1 MPDYFPPFPQNLRL
15 GLAYAS
21 GIVFA
26 QNRTHD
32 GAENRQYNYGAA
44 NELLS
49 NLPLQMLLYFNI
61 FYFPCWWLSEMF
73 MLEVKFSV
81 LPGYYQGILVTGV
94 ILITA
99 FEALRLYLGYVGNL
113 NEKIPELAGFWLLS
127 FLFQLP
133 ILLFLLTDEG
143 AIILPLERAVHSVYL
158 VFLLSELAAA
168 ALALRTMSRKLSL
181 QFRLRQF
188 GEVQCSR
195 PADRSPAFSLP
206 YRRSVFPVSAAG
218 DVHL

>member
-1 MPDYFPPFPQNLRL
+1 MPLYFPPFPQNLRL

-21 GIVFA
+21 GTVSA
-26 QNRTHD
+26 HNRTHER
-32 GAENRQYNYGAA
+32 AENWQCNYRAA

-49 NLPLQMLLYFNI
+49 NLPLQMLLYFNS

-94 ILITA
+94 VLITA

-158 VFLLSELAAA
+158 AFLLSELAAA

-181 QFRLRQF
+181 QFHLRQF
-188 GEVQCSR
+188 GEVRCSP

-206 YRRSVFPVSAAG
+206 YRRSVFPVSAAE
-218 DVHL
+218 DIHL